1 MTELPREF
9 KDKDFLTTTQAARL
23 LCVSPDTVLKWVKAG
38 KVKSYRTLGGHFRI
52 PISELDIPT
61 AETFDGPAAAP
72 DYPEAISH
80 LYCWEYLA
88 GGGEI
93 KRECKDCVTYRSRA
107 RRCYELKD
115 LPGSM
120 GCLNLL
126 CDTECTNCEYYKVVS
141 GQGIN
146 VLLLT
151 KSKKLLT
158 DMEAADGH
166 NGIHIEVAE
175 SEYESAVIIQNF
187 RPDYI
192 VVDCALGRRRTSE
205 VCTSLFSD
213 IRIPVPRVI
222 LSSRTSLTRDYCDQ
236 EVFGWIRKP
245 FTLSELRHCIR
256 GVPKMTK
263 EDK

>member
-1 MTELPREF
+1 M
-9 KDKDFLTTTQAARL
+9 
-23 LCVSPDTVLKWVKAG
+23 SPDTVLKWVKAG
-38 KVKSYRTLGGHFRI
+38 KVKSHRTLGGHFRI

-61 AETFDGPAAAP
+61 AEFSDSTLPASGFTENVP
-72 DYPEAISH
+72 H

-88 GGGEI
+88 DGGEI
-93 KRECKDCVTYRSRA
+93 RRECTDCVTYRSRA

-115 LPGSM
+115 LPGGM

-126 CDTECTNCEYYKVVS
+126 CDTECANCEYYKVVS

-146 VLLLT
+146 VLLVT
-151 KSKKLLT
+151 RSERLLT
-158 DMEAADGH
+158 DPEGADTR
-166 NGIHIEVAE
+166 NGIHIEIAA
-175 SEYESAVIIQNF
+175 SEYESAVKIQNF

-192 VVDCALGRRRTSE
+192 VVDCALGRRRTSD
-205 VCTSLFSD
+205 VCANLFSD

-222 LSSRTSLTRDYCDQ
+222 LSSRTSLSRDYCDQ

-256 GVPKMTK
+256 GVPKMMK
-263 EDK
+263 EA